1 MKRVTENYSSD
12 PTTCM
17 LECKVAQLYDK
28 ISFYK
33 SHRNPKYKE
42 LCKKAQDELEKY
54 LKRLGC

>member
-1 MKRVTENYSSD
+1 MRKATENYSSD

-17 LECKVAQLYDK
+17 LECKVAQLYDR

-33 SHRNPKYKE
+33 SHWKPKYKE
-42 LCKKAQDELEKY
+42 PCKKAEEELEKY